1 MASTTFAPPH
11 ASRSTPLARLA
22 ARTGLALGAAAV
34 LALGGCKKP
43 EVENPLLM
51 PPEVE
56 VAQVTRGDVPVFRE
70 WIGVVDGSNNAE
82 IRARVSGYILSQ
94 NYADGSP
101 VKKGDLLFEIDP
113 RPFEA
118 SLAAAEASLAEAE
131 AEQVRAQLNADK
143 YTQTFETGAVSKKD
157 RDNTVQQNEAA
168 KAKVKAEQASVEQA
182 KLNLL
187 FTKVTA
193 PLDGIISIAT
203 RNIGDLVG
211 PTDPTPLATLSTVD
225 PVRVYFQV
233 SEQTYLKASERFS
246 GHVKEAAGQF
256 PVKMILADGSVYPR
270 DGRFVAVDREVQG
283 STGTIRI
290 AVEFPNPGNRLRPG
304 QFARVRIA
312 VHVVKDALLVPQ
324 QALDELQGSY
334 QVAVLNPDNTVS
346 IRVVKPG
353 PRFGPDWVVLEGLKP
368 EEKVVVEGI
377 QKVAQGKTVVP
388 KPYQAE
394 KTAEPPTAPP
404 AAPQPEN
411 GEAPGGPETAANR

>member
-1 MASTTFAPPH
+1 MVPT
-11 ASRSTPLARLA
+11 TPLATRCSQA
-22 ARTGLALGAAAV
+22 ALLFTRAGFALGAAAV
-34 LALGGCKKP
+34 LALGGCHKP
-43 EVENPLLM
+43 EVENPLLA

-56 VAQVTRGDVPVFRE
+56 VAPVTQGDVPVFRE

-94 NYADGSP
+94 NYSDGSP

-113 RPFEA
+113 RSFEA
-118 SLAAAEASLAEAE
+118 SLAQAQASLAEAE
-131 AEQVRAQLNADK
+131 ADQVRAELNAQK

-168 KAKVKAEQASVEQA
+168 KAKVKAEEASVEQA
-182 KLNLL
+182 KLNLA
-187 FTKVTA
+187 FTKVLA

-211 PTDPTPLATLSTVD
+211 PSDPTPLATLSTVD
-225 PVRVYFQV
+225 PIRVYFQV

-246 GHVKEAAGQF
+246 GHREEATRQL
-256 PVKMILADGSVYPR
+256 PVQLILADGKVYPHH
-270 DGRFVAVDREVQG
+270 GKFVAVDRDVQG

-290 AVEFPNPGNRLRPG
+290 AAGFPNPGNRLRPG
-304 QFARVRIA
+304 QFARVKVA
-312 VHVVKDALLVPQ
+312 VTVLQNAMLVPQ

-334 QVAVLNPDNTVS
+334 QVAVVNDDNTIA

-353 PRFGPDWVVLEGLKP
+353 PRFGEFWVVQEGLKP
-368 EEKVVVEGI
+368 GEKVVVEGI

-388 KPYQAE
+388 KPYLSRQAPE
-394 KTAEPPTAPP
+394 APEAQPTPQPQSAETP
-404 AAPQPEN
+404 AAP
-411 GEAPGGPETAANR
+411 ETAFAQ